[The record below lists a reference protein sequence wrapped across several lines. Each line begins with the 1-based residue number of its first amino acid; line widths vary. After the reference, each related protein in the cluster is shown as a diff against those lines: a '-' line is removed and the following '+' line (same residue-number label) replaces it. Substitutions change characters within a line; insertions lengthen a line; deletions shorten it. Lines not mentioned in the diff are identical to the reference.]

1 MATKST
7 GVGATRGWRSV
18 ATVAGW
24 QTAASLCY
32 YTIFAATGVI
42 RDAFSLSE
50 TLVGVFLTA
59 ALLGYTLGLF
69 PSGAAVDGFGEK
81 RVMLA
86 GCGAATTL
94 ALLAVRRG

>member
-1 MATKST
+1 VVDRRIAVLLLRLRREDVPPGDS
-7 GVGATRGWRSV
+7 GVSRTAVSVLTAV
-18 ATVAGW
+18 AT
-24 QTAASLCY
+24 
-32 YTIFAATGVI
+32 
-42 RDAFSLSE
+42 
-50 TLVGVFLTA
+50 
-59 ALLGYTLGLF
+59 LGYTLLLF